1 MLTCL
6 KCIDLAM
13 FGINVLLNIIAKACL
28 LYIIVLPIKSM
39 SVIYKSVVHK
49 SNESVV
55 CVSAV

>member
-1 MLTCL
+1 
-6 KCIDLAM
+6 
-13 FGINVLLNIIAKACL
+13 
-28 LYIIVLPIKSM
+28 M